1 MLDHEWDWDRSEVVD
16 LDVTGD
22 PQLDVFGYQSP
33 KQRGGTGFTSTDGER
48 LARSR
53 SRREQAAAKR
63 KADRQAMRQRHALPH
78 EPRPVTRGWSPPH
91 SVALT
96 TGPQPGQHGAYFEV
110 RTVRRWWAPWH
121 KRKVWQQ
128 ISTWHVGPPP
138 AGARVVTVADVAQL
152 PGQVHTIGRV
162 SGTGAVEY

>member
-1 MLDHEWDWDRSEVVD
+1 MDEDWDYWEPDQIVD

-22 PQLDVFGYQSP
+22 PQLDQFGYQSP
-33 KQRGGTGFTSTDGER
+33 RGPGPRPGFYSLPQRDW
-48 LARSR
+48 LA
-53 SRREQAAAKR
+53 QAKR
-63 KADRQAMRQRHALPH
+63 DRQQRERRCDRLQPMAQPAPV
-78 EPRPVTRGWSPPH
+78 EPEPQSK
-91 SVALT
+91 
-96 TGPQPGQHGAYFEV
+96 GPQPGQHGAYFEV
-110 RTVRRWWAPWH
+110 RTVRHWWAPWH

-128 ISTWHVGPPP
+128 ISTWHVGQPP